1 MFLFTLFSFVCIFPV
16 ISHCRMPRLI
26 PVQDKEGL
34 LSSLG
39 STFFFFFYNVARTHT
54 YQRQRSVPWN
64 LEWRSTSVIAFCGVL
79 SLRHT

>member
-39 STFFFFFYNVARTHT
+39 STFFFFSIMSHARTHT
-54 YQRQRSVPWN
+54 SVRDPYPGILN
-64 LEWRSTSVIAFCGVL
+64 GGRLL
-79 SLRHT
+79 